1 MTTVTVD
8 IIDDKAMNLL
18 KDLEAMNIIKL
29 HDEKLKTN
37 DESMQSLLSLKGKMR
52 KQSIEDIEKQLAD
65 FREE

>member
-8 IIDDKAMNLL
+8 IIDDKAMDLL

-29 HDEKLKTN
+29 HDNELKTD
-37 DESMQSLLSLKGKMR
+37 DERVQRLLSLKGKMT
-52 KQSIEDIEKQLAD
+52 KQSIEDIEKQLAE